1 MQFLHISE
9 THTSLRSPTSLIM
22 KILLLHHS
30 EGSVYAS
37 LRSLTSLIVK
47 YCYFTFKTNTY
58 DLLSLIVKIAFLHL
72 SKANTYVSP
81 KIFGLLIVKKYVLRF
96 R

>member
-30 EGSVYAS
+30 EGNVYAS

-47 YCYFTFKTNTY
+47 YCYFTFKSNTY

-72 SKANTYVSP
+72 SEANTYVSP
-81 KIFGLLIVKKYVLRF
+81 KIFGLLIVKIYVLRF
-96 R
+96 